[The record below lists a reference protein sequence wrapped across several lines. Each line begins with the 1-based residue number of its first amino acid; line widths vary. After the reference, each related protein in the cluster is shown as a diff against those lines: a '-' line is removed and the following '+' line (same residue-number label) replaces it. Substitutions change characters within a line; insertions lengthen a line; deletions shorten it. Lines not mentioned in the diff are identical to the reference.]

1 MSSPRHHAAHTTT
14 QVSAH
19 AKAVKL
25 TALLVAMGA
34 AGFMLHAQ
42 QADTAAAR
50 STRPVRAHEAAIAQA
65 AKVLTP
71 AMVSPFGAMPTNA
84 AAPNQTAG
92 ASAATALAPEQV
104 AAATAVADTAHGR
117 TMASQ
122 DATAPELEA
131 SAQGVKAPAGLKD
144 LSHPPLYA
152 TPVAAPSDMD
162 ADGQASSAA
171 LPPARVNVPTS
182 YLTTP
187 RKSQINMGSAGG
199 DTGRS
204 NTGSNTDSTDTANGG
219 GLNWGNLGLGE
230 VGAAAA
236 TTTVSVVTPAQ
247 VRQTYGFAALPAAT
261 TANKAAYQGSGQ
273 VIVIID
279 AFHHAAAGADL
290 NTFSTKFGLPTCT
303 LLPNT
308 YKAGTPIASLV
319 TPPKPGEGCSFQTLY
334 TTSAG
339 TQAASAPRADSGWA
353 MEIALDVQWAH
364 AMAPMAKIVLVEAP
378 SNGGTDLI
386 NAMVFASKLNASS
399 VSMSFGAKEFN
410 GAATTAAY
418 MVGTATWVAASGDWG
433 TGAYW
438 PAVSRNVLSVGG
450 TLLNNLSPRAETAW
464 SGSGGAIALYEP
476 MPTWQ
481 AGVSIPGNPANTPAN
496 ASKMRRGVPDVAY
509 NASPSS
515 GVYVLINGGWY
526 AVGGTSAGSPQWAAL
541 VAVVNG
547 ARTLAGKAP
556 FTGTG
561 FQTALYGSAASSA
574 NYKATFL
581 DISSGTNGTCKTCA
595 ATTGYDL
602 VTGLGTPHAQSLVNT
617 LVAVK

>member
-1 MSSPRHHAAHTTT
+1 MSSPRHHAAQTTT
-14 QVSAH
+14 AQVNSH

-42 QADTAAAR
+42 QADTAATK
-50 STRPVRAHEAAIAQA
+50 STRAVHTHEAALAQA

-71 AMVSPFGAMPTNA
+71 AMVSPFASLPANTAANGHTAHSAA
-84 AAPNQTAG
+84 AAPTLVNA
-92 ASAATALAPEQV
+92 QV
-104 AAATAVADTAHGR
+104 AAAPEAAGSDNGN
-117 TMASQ
+117 TMLGH
-122 DATAPELEA
+122 DATAPQLEA
-131 SAQGVKAPAGLKD
+131 SAQGVKAPAGLKEV
-144 LSHPPLYA
+144 SHPPLYA
-152 TPVAAPSDMD
+152 TPVAAPSDID
-162 ADGQASSAA
+162 ADGQNSSAA
-171 LPPARVNVPTS
+171 QLPTRVSVPTS

-187 RKSQINMGSAGG
+187 RKSQINMGSAAG
-199 DTGRS
+199 DTAGG
-204 NTGSNTDSTDTANGG
+204 NPDSTDTASGS
-219 GLNWGNLGLGE
+219 GLNWGNLGLGD

-279 AFHHAAAGADL
+279 AFHHATAGADL

-339 TQAASAPRADSGWA
+339 TQAATAPKADAGWA

-378 SNGGTDLI
+378 SNGGGDLI

-410 GAATTAAY
+410 GAASTAAY

-464 SGSGGAIALYEP
+464 SGSGGALALYEP

-481 AGVSIPGNPANTPAN
+481 AGVTIPGNPANTAAN

-509 NASPSS
+509 NASPAS

-526 AVGGTSAGSPQWAAL
+526 SVGGTSAGSPQWAAL

-581 DISSGTNGTCKTCA
+581 DISTGTNGTCKTCA